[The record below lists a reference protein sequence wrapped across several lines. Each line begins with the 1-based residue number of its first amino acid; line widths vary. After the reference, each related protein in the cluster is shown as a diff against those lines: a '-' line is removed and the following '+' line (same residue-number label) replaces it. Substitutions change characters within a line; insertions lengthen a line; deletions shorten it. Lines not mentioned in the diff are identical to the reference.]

1 MKKDYDLVIL
11 GGGPGGYTAAIRA
24 AQLGLKVAIVEKEKL
39 GGTCLHR
46 GCIPSK
52 SLLHSAQMYR
62 QIQQSGQYGVYIE
75 GGVQLNYKKIQ
86 ERKNEIISNLHK
98 GVQALMQKGAIDVFY
113 GTGRILGSSI
123 FSPLPGAISITY
135 KDARE
140 NTILVPKYVMIAT
153 GSKPKEIDGLP
164 IDGTYIIDS
173 DIGLEM
179 ESLPSS
185 ITIVGAGVIG
195 IEWASMLNDFGVSV
209 TVIEYADQILPQ
221 EDEAIAKEMEKAL
234 RSRGVK
240 IYTNSEV
247 LPDTLIKNKDIKF
260 DIVVNDEKKSIQTEK
275 MMIAI
280 GRIPQ
285 IEDIGL
291 NNTEIVVE
299 NGNIITNEFYQTKE
313 AHIYA
318 IGDCIGGMQLAHV
331 ASKEG
336 QIAVEHITNKHPF
349 PLDETH
355 VPRCIYSY
363 PEIASIGLTEKQAK
377 LKGYDVKLGTFS
389 FQNNGKA
396 LIEGQ
401 ANGFVKILTDN
412 NTSDLLGVH
421 MIGPNVTN
429 LISEAG
435 LAKLLDATP
444 WEISQSIHPH
454 PSLQEVI
461 GEAALNIEGKQ
472 IHS

>member
-24 AQLGLKVAIVEKEKL
+24 SQLGLKVAIVEKEKL

-52 SLLHSAQMYR
+52 TLLHSAKIYR
-62 QIQQSGQYGVYIE
+62 QKNELNQYGVYIE
-75 GGVQLNYKKIQ
+75 GKVRLDYKKVQ
-86 ERKNEIISNLHK
+86 ERKNSIISTLHN
-98 GVQALMQKGAIDVFY
+98 GVKALMKKGTIDVFY

-123 FSPLPGAISITY
+123 FSPLPGAISINY
-135 KDARE
+135 EDNRE
-140 NTILVPKYVMIAT
+140 NTILLPKYVIIAT
-153 GSKPKEIDGLP
+153 GSKPKVIDGLP

-173 DIGLEM
+173 DVGLEM
-179 ESLPSS
+179 DILPSS
-185 ITIVGAGVIG
+185 IIIIGAGVIG
-195 IEWASMLNDFGVSV
+195 IEWASMLSDFGVKV
-209 TVIEYADQILPQ
+209 TVIENAEQILPQ
-221 EDEAIAKEMEKAL
+221 EDEAIAKEMEKSL
-234 RSRGVK
+234 RSRGVE
-240 IYTNSEV
+240 IYTNAQV
-247 LPDTLIKNKDIKF
+247 LPDTLSKNKE
-260 DIVVNDEKKSIQTEK
+260 VNIDVLVNGKKLTIQTEK
-275 MMIAI
+275 IMVAI
-280 GRIPQ
+280 GRNPQ

-291 NNTEIVVE
+291 NNTEIIIE
-299 NGNIITNEFYQTKE
+299 NGNIVTNEFYQTE
-313 AHIYA
+313 ESHIYA
-318 IGDCIGGMQLAHV
+318 IGDCIGGLQLAHV

-336 QIAVEHITNKHPF
+336 QIAVEHIANEHPF
-349 PLDETH
+349 PLDESY

-363 PEIASIGLTEKQAK
+363 PEIASIGFTEKQAK
-377 LKGYDVKLGTFS
+377 EKGYYVKSGAFS

-401 ANGFVKILTDN
+401 ANGFVKILTDEKTN
-412 NTSDLLGVH
+412 DILGIH

-435 LAKLLDATP
+435 LAKFLDATP

>member
-24 AQLGLKVAIVEKEKL
+24 SQLGLKVAIVEKDKL

-52 SLLHSAQMYR
+52 TLLHSAKIYR
-62 QIQQSGQYGVYIE
+62 QKNELNQYGVYIE
-75 GGVQLNYKKIQ
+75 GKVRLDYKKVQ
-86 ERKNEIISNLHK
+86 ERKNSIISTLHN
-98 GVQALMQKGAIDVFY
+98 GVKALMKKGTIDVFY

-123 FSPLPGAISITY
+123 FSPLPGAISINY
-135 KDARE
+135 EDNRE
-140 NTILVPKYVMIAT
+140 NTILLPKYVIIAT
-153 GSKPKEIDGLP
+153 GSKPKVIDGLP

-173 DIGLEM
+173 DVGLEM
-179 ESLPSS
+179 DILPSS
-185 ITIVGAGVIG
+185 IIIIGAGVIG
-195 IEWASMLNDFGVSV
+195 IEWASMLSDFGVKV
-209 TVIEYADQILPQ
+209 TVIENAEQILPQ
-221 EDEAIAKEMEKAL
+221 EDEAIAKEMEKSL
-234 RSRGVK
+234 RSRGVE
-240 IYTNSEV
+240 IYTNAQV
-247 LPDTLIKNKDIKF
+247 LPDTLSKNKE
-260 DIVVNDEKKSIQTEK
+260 VNIDVLVNGKKLTIQTEK
-275 MMIAI
+275 IMVAI
-280 GRIPQ
+280 GRNPQ

-291 NNTEIVVE
+291 NNTEIIIE
-299 NGNIITNEFYQTKE
+299 NGNIVTNEFYQTE
-313 AHIYA
+313 ESHIYA
-318 IGDCIGGMQLAHV
+318 IGDCIGGLQLAHV

-336 QIAVEHITNKHPF
+336 QIAVEHIANEHPF
-349 PLDETH
+349 PLDESY

-363 PEIASIGLTEKQAK
+363 PEIASIGFTEKQAK
-377 LKGYDVKLGTFS
+377 EKGYYVKSGAFS

-401 ANGFVKILTDN
+401 ANGFVKILTDEKTN
-412 NTSDLLGVH
+412 DILGIH

-435 LAKLLDATP
+435 LAKFLDATP